1 MKFPWLLLRKEKEK
15 KKKFFLLVSG
25 ISEHNWTFF
34 WVSVFTWGTLLLNSG
49 PHCICPKASSNL
61 SFLIWIL
68 SLGQYLPQDKHAIN
82 KSLHS
87 NKWCFVKWKVTHFA
101 SFRFPVLLL
110 FCCLCRYFIMQ
121 SCWAFDSRKR
131 PSFPNLTSFLGC
143 QLADAEAAVGSSTV
157 FHKTFLGRKEL
168 HHSELSCLIR

>member
-1 MKFPWLLLRKEKEK
+1 M
-15 KKKFFLLVSG
+15 
-25 ISEHNWTFF
+25 
-34 WVSVFTWGTLLLNSG
+34 
-49 PHCICPKASSNL
+49 
-61 SFLIWIL
+61 
-68 SLGQYLPQDKHAIN
+68 PQDKHAIN

-87 NKWCFVKWKVTHFA
+87 NKRCFVKWKVTHFA

-157 FHKTFLGRKEL
+157 FHKTSLGRKEL
-168 HHSELSCLIR
+168 HHSELSMADSISTIFSYQVAFLITIGLDHSLKVVWG